1 MNSQSEFEAEITG
14 YIETFLKSMRNH
26 QSPVPIREKSE
37 CLAGMIV
44 SLARYTT
51 FEPVTPE
58 ETKEIARKVLEG
70 TVGVPQGEL
79 NELGLDL
86 RGLQNLRKRA
96 GY

>member
-1 MNSQSEFEAEITG
+1 MNSQSEFEDEVATYVEMFIKGTPPG
-14 YIETFLKSMRNH
+14 ANSDL
-26 QSPVPIREKSE
+26 IREKSK

-44 SLARYTT
+44 SLARHTT

-58 ETKEIARKVLEG
+58 ETKELARKVLEG
-70 TVGVPQGEL
+70 TVGVPQSEL

-96 GY
+96 G